1 MSRKTLKWISLIA
14 AGAIVLAAVFI
25 MLRGLGL
32 APDYDFGAGAYYYAD
47 IPDFEKHVGEGA
59 YQSGLPLWAAILI
72 FLGWCVLMYL
82 LWIWID
88 RRK

>member
-32 APDYDFGAGAYYYAD
+32 APDYDFGAGADYYAD

-72 FLGWCVLMYL
+72 FLGWGVLMYL